1 MPYSFN
7 VVDQPWIPVL
17 APDDPM
23 PRVVSLRQA
32 LTNAHEFRAISD
44 PSPLI
49 TISLHRLLLAVAHRC
64 FGPGDAQAWK
74 GLWDSGRLDT
84 VAIDAYLDRWHD
96 RFDLFDAERP
106 FYQTAGLPR
115 ELAVPIA
122 KLTFTKASGNNALLF
137 DHSRDAEPEAIPVD
151 EAARLL
157 VAYQAFSIG
166 GLITKLPGEPTGSDS
181 SHLVKGAVVLPRGD
195 NLFQTLML
203 SLVQMDGDLDAPFAF
218 DHRKDMPAWE
228 RETPTPRETATDFGY
243 LELLTWQ
250 NRRVLLFP
258 EEAAD
263 GQLVVR
269 FADVL
274 AGRAI
279 SKEVDIRRR
288 EPMVAYRLLAKPAKN
303 QDPWVPIGF
312 KPEKALW
319 RDSLALVQPA
329 DRHQPK
335 TLTWLT
341 GLFQQ
346 GFEYDRLH
354 LSVYGLSSD
363 RANVF
368 LWRSDQLDLPTAY
381 LTDPELVGELERGLD
396 AAEQAGR
403 VLRQSSYRLAAK
415 VLEPDGNPDR
425 GRVDAL
431 ISALAPE
438 RTYWPALDIPFR
450 QHILTLPGDTAA
462 NETLADHIQ
471 HAAEA
476 AWESACNAVATNG
489 RGFQAVAESS
499 PVFYRLLRQAVQRL
513 RPSEPSAD
521 TNAIPQEVPA

>member
-7 VVDQPWIPVL
+7 VIDQPWIPVL
-17 APDDPM
+17 VPDDPV
-23 PRVVSLRQA
+23 PRMVSLREA
-32 LTNAHEFRAISD
+32 IMRAHEIRAISD
-44 PSPLI
+44 PSPLV
-49 TISLHRLLLAVAHRC
+49 TISLHRLLLAVVHRC
-64 FGPGDAQAWK
+64 FGPADAQAWAT
-74 GLWDSGRLDT
+74 LWAQPSFDPS
-84 VAIDAYLDRWHD
+84 VINAYLDKWHD

-115 ELAVPIA
+115 ELAVPVS
-122 KLTFTKASGNNALLF
+122 KLTFAKSSGNNALLF
-137 DHSRDAEPEAIPVD
+137 DHSRDAEPEAIPAD

-203 SLVQMDGDLDAPFAF
+203 SVVQLDGDLDAPFAF
-218 DHRKDMPAWE
+218 DPRTDMPAWE
-228 RETPTPRETATDFGY
+228 RDTPTPRETATDFGY

-258 EEAAD
+258 EEAPD
-263 GQLVVR
+263 GQVVVR

-279 SKEVDIRRR
+279 SKDLDIRRR
-288 EPMVAYRLLAKPAKN
+288 ETMVAYRLLAKPAKN
-303 QDPWVPIGF
+303 QDPWAPIGF

-319 RDSLALVQPA
+319 RGSLALVQSD

-368 LWRSDQLDLPTAY
+368 LWRSDHMDLPTAY
-381 LTDPELVGELERGLD
+381 LQDAELVAELAMGLQ
-396 AAEQAGR
+396 AAEDVGR
-403 VLRQSSYRLAAK
+403 ILKNSTGRLAAK